1 VLDIIGKRRWF
12 FLFSGIIV
20 VPGLFFILLGP
31 ITGGKAGLQFS
42 IDYTGG
48 TQWEIRF
55 KDLTVTPAKVKDVI
69 AAQGFESQVQKAGD
83 YLLVK
88 TVPLGLIAGP
98 TTTPAPSA
106 SPASSG
112 SPAPSGSPVP
122 SAAASPAA
130 SASPTVSTS
139 PAASAS
145 AAAAA
150 SASAAAAS
158 ASAAA
163 ASASLATSASPA
175 ASASAAAAAAASASP
190 AASPSPS
197 PSPSPTP
204 IPGGVTRSGEVGTLV
219 TALEAAL
226 GPIDA
231 QRSLTTVGPVIGAE
245 LTQQAI
251 LLVLIGSLGIL
262 AWMTFRFRDFRFGMT
277 ALAALVHDVIV
288 VVGIFAILG
297 TFLKTEVD
305 GLFVTAMLTI
315 IGFSVHDTIVVYD
328 RIRENRA
335 RHAGENFSSIVNHSI
350 LQTLARSINTSLT
363 VVFTLTAL
371 LLFAGSS
378 IQTFILALLIG
389 ITSGTYSSIFNAAP
403 LLTVWEEWEE
413 RRRVAASGRPVR
425 RAGT

>member
-1 VLDIIGKRRWF
+1 MLDIIGKRRWF
-12 FLFSGIIV
+12 FLFSGLIV

-69 AAQGFESQVQKAGD
+69 AAQGFESQVQTASDG

-122 SAAASPAA
+122 SAAASAA
-130 SASPTVSTS
+130 TSASPTVLTS

-145 AAAAA
+145 AAGAASASPAAA
-150 SASAAAAS
+150 SASP
-158 ASAAA
+158 
-163 ASASLATSASPA
+163 ATSASPA
-175 ASASAAAAAAASASP
+175 ASASAAASAAAAASASP

-226 GPIDA
+226 GPIDS

-251 LLVLIGSLGIL
+251 LLVLIGSLGIM

-277 ALAALVHDVIV
+277 ALVALIHDVIV

>member
-1 VLDIIGKRRWF
+1 MLDIIGKRRWF

-48 TQWEIRF
+48 TKWEIRF
-55 KDLTVTPAKVKDVI
+55 KDPTVTPAKVKDVI
-69 AAQGFESQVQKAGD
+69 AAQGLESQVQTASDG
-83 YLLVK
+83 YLLIR
-88 TVPLGLIAGP
+88 TVPLGLIEGP
-98 TTTPAPSA
+98 AATPVPSS
-106 SPASSG
+106 SPVASG
-112 SPAPSGSPVP
+112 SPAPSSG
-122 SAAASPAA
+122 ASPAA
-130 SASPTVSTS
+130 SASPGPSSS
-139 PAASAS
+139 PAASSSPGSSSSPGASAS
-145 AAAAA
+145 AAA
-150 SASAAAAS
+150 SASAG
-158 ASAAA
+158 
-163 ASASLATSASPA
+163 
-175 ASASAAAAAAASASP
+175 AAASASP

-204 IPGGVTRSGEVGTLV
+204 IPGGVTRSGEIGTLV

-226 GPIDA
+226 GPIDS
-231 QRSLTTVGPVIGAE
+231 QRSLTTVGPVISSE

-251 LLVLIGSLGIL
+251 LLVLIGSLGIM
-262 AWMTFRFRDFRFGMT
+262 AWMTLRFRDFRFGMT
-277 ALAALVHDVIV
+277 ALIALIHDVIV
-288 VVGIFAILG
+288 VVGTFAILG
-297 TFLKTEVD
+297 TFFKTEVD
-305 GLFVTAMLTI
+305 ALFVTAMLTI

-413 RRRVAASGRPVR
+413 RRRAAASGRPVR
-425 RAGT
+425 RATT

>member
-1 VLDIIGKRRWF
+1 MLDIIGKRRWF

-48 TQWEIRF
+48 TKWEIRF
-55 KDLTVTPAKVKDVI
+55 KDPTVTPAKVKDVI
-69 AAQGFESQVQKAGD
+69 AAQGLESQVQTASDG
-83 YLLVK
+83 YLLIR
-88 TVPLGLIAGP
+88 TVPLGLIEGP
-98 TTTPAPSA
+98 AATPVPSS
-106 SPASSG
+106 SPVASG
-112 SPAPSGSPVP
+112 SPAPSSG
-122 SAAASPAA
+122 ASPAA
-130 SASPTVSTS
+130 SASPGPSSS
-139 PAASAS
+139 PAASSSPGSSSSPGASAS
-145 AAAAA
+145 AAAPA
-150 SASAAAAS
+150 SAG
-158 ASAAA
+158 
-163 ASASLATSASPA
+163 
-175 ASASAAAAAAASASP
+175 AAASASP

-204 IPGGVTRSGEVGTLV
+204 IPGGVTRSGEIGTLV

-226 GPIDA
+226 GPIDS
-231 QRSLTTVGPVIGAE
+231 QRSLTTVGPVISSE

-251 LLVLIGSLGIL
+251 LLVLIGSLGIM
-262 AWMTFRFRDFRFGMT
+262 AWMTLRFRDFRFGMT
-277 ALAALVHDVIV
+277 ALIALIHDVIV
-288 VVGIFAILG
+288 VVGTFAILG
-297 TFLKTEVD
+297 TFFKTEVD
-305 GLFVTAMLTI
+305 ALFVTAMLTI

-413 RRRVAASGRPVR
+413 RRRAAASGRPVR
-425 RAGT
+425 RATT

>member
-1 VLDIIGKRRWF
+1 MLDIIGKRRWF
-12 FLFSGIIV
+12 FLFSGLILI
-20 VPGLFFILLGP
+20 PGLFFIILGP

-48 TQWEIRF
+48 TQWAIKF
-55 KDLTVTPAKVKDVI
+55 KDPAVTPAQVKNVL
-69 AAQGFESQVQKAGD
+69 AAKGFESQVQTSSDG
-83 YLLVK
+83 YLLIK
-88 TVPLGLIAGP
+88 TVPLGLIEGP
-98 TTTPAPSA
+98 ATTPAPSA
-106 SPASSG
+106 SPLASG
-112 SPAPSGSPVP
+112 SPAPS
-122 SAAASPAA
+122 
-130 SASPTVSTS
+130 
-139 PAASAS
+139 
-145 AAAAA
+145 AAA
-150 SASAAAAS
+150 SAGTS
-158 ASAAA
+158 ASPGA
-163 ASASLATSASPA
+163 SASPA
-175 ASASAAAAAAASASP
+175 ASASASPAASAAAAASASASP

-204 IPGGVTRSGEVGTLV
+204 IPGGVTRTGQVGTLV

-226 GPIDA
+226 GPIDS
-231 QRSLTTVGPVIGAE
+231 QRDLTTVGPVISSE

-288 VVGIFAILG
+288 VIGIFAILG
-297 TFLKTEVD
+297 TFFKTEVD

-335 RHAGENFSSIVNHSI
+335 RHAGENFSAIVNHSI

-413 RRRVAASGRPVR
+413 RRKAAASGRPVR
-425 RAGT
+425 RTAT

>member
-12 FLFSGIIV
+12 FLFSGLIL
-20 VPGLFFILLGP
+20 VPGLFFIILGP

-48 TQWEIRF
+48 TKWEIHF
-55 KDLTVTPAKVKDVI
+55 ANPSVTPAQVQGVL
-69 AAQGFESQVQKAGD
+69 AARGLESQVQNSSDG
-83 YLLVK
+83 YLMIR
-88 TVPLGLIAGP
+88 TIPLGLIEGP
-98 TTTPAPSA
+98 ATTPAPSA
-106 SPASSG
+106 SSNPSG
-112 SPAPSGSPVP
+112 SPAPS
-122 SAAASPAA
+122 AAASAGG
-130 SASPTVSTS
+130 SPS

-145 AAAAA
+145 AAA
-150 SASAAAAS
+150 SGAAAS
-158 ASAAA
+158 ASPAPSAA
-163 ASASLATSASPA
+163 ASAA
-175 ASASAAAAAAASASP
+175 ASASASP

-226 GPIDA
+226 GPIDT
-231 QRSLTTVGPVIGAE
+231 QRSLTTVGPVISSE

-277 ALAALVHDVIV
+277 ALVALIHDVIV

-305 GLFVTAMLTI
+305 ALFITAMLTI

-335 RHAGENFSSIVNHSI
+335 RHVGENFSSIVNHSI

-371 LLFAGSS
+371 LLFSGPS
-378 IQTFILALLIG
+378 IQNFILALLIG

-403 LLTVWEEWEE
+403 LLTLWEEWEE
-413 RRRVAASGRPVR
+413 RRRAAASGRPVR
-425 RAGT
+425 RAAT

>member
-12 FLFSGIIV
+12 FLFSGLIV
-20 VPGLFFILLGP
+20 VPGLFFIILGP

-48 TQWEIRF
+48 TKWEIHF
-55 KDLTVTPAKVKDVI
+55 ASPSVTASQVQGVL
-69 AAQGFESQVQKAGD
+69 AAQGYESQVQNSSDG
-83 YLLVK
+83 YFLIR
-88 TVPLGLIAGP
+88 TVPLGLIQGP
-98 TTTPAPSA
+98 AVTPAPSA
-106 SPASSG
+106 SPGASGSAAASG
-112 SPAPSGSPVP
+112 SPAASS
-122 SAAASPAA
+122 AASPASSASSGASSPAAA
-130 SASPTVSTS
+130 SASPASSS
-139 PAASAS
+139 PGA
-145 AAAAA
+145 
-150 SASAAAAS
+150 
-158 ASAAA
+158 
-163 ASASLATSASPA
+163 SASPA
-175 ASASAAAAAAASASP
+175 ASGSAAASASP

-204 IPGGVTRSGEVGTLV
+204 IPGGVTRSGQVGTLV
-219 TALEAAL
+219 TALESSL

-277 ALAALVHDVIV
+277 ALVALVHDVIV

-297 TFLKTEVD
+297 TFFKTEVD
-305 GLFVTAMLTI
+305 ALFVTAMLTI

-413 RRRVAASGRPVR
+413 RRRAAASGRPVR
-425 RAGT
+425 RATT

>member
-1 VLDIIGKRRWF
+1 MLDIIGKRRWF
-12 FLFSGIIV
+12 FLFSGIIL

-31 ITGGKAGLQFS
+31 VTGGKAGLQFS

-48 TQWEIRF
+48 TKWEIRF
-55 KDLTVTPAKVKDVI
+55 KDPTVTPAKVKDVI
-69 AAQGFESQVQKAGD
+69 AAQGLESQVQTASDG
-83 YLLVK
+83 YLLIR
-88 TVPLGLIAGP
+88 TVPLGLIEGP
-98 TTTPAPSA
+98 AATPVPSS
-106 SPASSG
+106 SPVASG
-112 SPAPSGSPVP
+112 SPAPSSG
-122 SAAASPAA
+122 ASPAA
-130 SASPTVSTS
+130 SASPGPSSS
-139 PAASAS
+139 PAASSSPGSSSSPGASAS
-145 AAAAA
+145 AAAPA
-150 SASAAAAS
+150 SAG
-158 ASAAA
+158 
-163 ASASLATSASPA
+163 
-175 ASASAAAAAAASASP
+175 AAASASP

-204 IPGGVTRSGEVGTLV
+204 IPGGVTRSGEIGTLV

-226 GPIDA
+226 GPIDS
-231 QRSLTTVGPVIGAE
+231 QRSLTTVGPVISSE

-251 LLVLIGSLGIL
+251 LLVLIGSLGIM
-262 AWMTFRFRDFRFGMT
+262 AWMTLRFRDFRFGMT
-277 ALAALVHDVIV
+277 ALIALIHDVIV
-288 VVGIFAILG
+288 VVGTFAILG
-297 TFLKTEVD
+297 TFFKTEVD
-305 GLFVTAMLTI
+305 ALFVTAMLTI

-413 RRRVAASGRPVR
+413 RRRAAASGRPVR
-425 RAGT
+425 RATT

>member
-55 KDLTVTPAKVKDVI
+55 KDPTVTPAKVKDVI
-69 AAQGFESQVQKAGD
+69 AAQGHESQVQTASDG

-106 SPASSG
+106 SPVASG
-112 SPAPSGSPVP
+112 SPAQ
-122 SAAASPAA
+122 SAAASAA
-130 SASPTVSTS
+130 TSASPAASTS

-150 SASAAAAS
+150 SASPSAASASPAASAAAS

-163 ASASLATSASPA
+163 V
-175 ASASAAAAAAASASP
+175 ASASP

-204 IPGGVTRSGEVGTLV
+204 IPGGVTRTGEVGTLV

-226 GPIDA
+226 GPIDS

-251 LLVLIGSLGIL
+251 LLVFIGSLGIL

>member
-31 ITGGKAGLQFS
+31 VTGGKAGLQFS

-48 TQWEIRF
+48 TKWEIRF
-55 KDLTVTPAKVKDVI
+55 KDPTVTPAKVKDVI
-69 AAQGFESQVQKAGD
+69 AAQGLESQVQTASDG
-83 YLLVK
+83 YLLIR
-88 TVPLGLIAGP
+88 TVPLGLIEGP
-98 TTTPAPSA
+98 AATPVPSS
-106 SPASSG
+106 SPVASG
-112 SPAPSGSPVP
+112 SPAPSSG
-122 SAAASPAA
+122 ASPAA
-130 SASPTVSTS
+130 SASPGPSSS
-139 PAASAS
+139 PAASSSPGSSSSPGASAS
-145 AAAAA
+145 AAA
-150 SASAAAAS
+150 SASAG
-158 ASAAA
+158 
-163 ASASLATSASPA
+163 
-175 ASASAAAAAAASASP
+175 AAASASP

-204 IPGGVTRSGEVGTLV
+204 IPGGVTRSGEIGTLV

-226 GPIDA
+226 GPIDS
-231 QRSLTTVGPVIGAE
+231 QRSLTTVGPVISSE

-251 LLVLIGSLGIL
+251 LLVLIGSLGIM
-262 AWMTFRFRDFRFGMT
+262 AWMTLRFRDFRFGMT
-277 ALAALVHDVIV
+277 ALIALIHDVIV
-288 VVGIFAILG
+288 VVGTFAILG
-297 TFLKTEVD
+297 TFFKTEVD
-305 GLFVTAMLTI
+305 ALFVTAMLTI

-413 RRRVAASGRPVR
+413 RRRAAASGRPVR
-425 RAGT
+425 RATT

>member
-48 TQWEIRF
+48 TKWEIRF
-55 KDLTVTPAKVKDVI
+55 KDPTVTPAKVKDVI
-69 AAQGFESQVQKAGD
+69 AAQGLESQVQTASDG
-83 YLLVK
+83 YLLIR
-88 TVPLGLIAGP
+88 TVPLGLIEGP
-98 TTTPAPSA
+98 AATPVPSS
-106 SPASSG
+106 SPVASG
-112 SPAPSGSPVP
+112 SPAPSSG
-122 SAAASPAA
+122 ASPAA
-130 SASPTVSTS
+130 SASPGPSSS
-139 PAASAS
+139 PAASSSPGSSSSPGASAS
-145 AAAAA
+145 AAA
-150 SASAAAAS
+150 SASAG
-158 ASAAA
+158 
-163 ASASLATSASPA
+163 
-175 ASASAAAAAAASASP
+175 AAASASP

-204 IPGGVTRSGEVGTLV
+204 IPGGVTRSGEIGTLV

-226 GPIDA
+226 GPIDS
-231 QRSLTTVGPVIGAE
+231 QRSLTTVGPVISSE

-251 LLVLIGSLGIL
+251 LLVLIGSLGIM
-262 AWMTFRFRDFRFGMT
+262 AWMTLRFRDFRFGMT
-277 ALAALVHDVIV
+277 ALIALIHDVIV
-288 VVGIFAILG
+288 VVGTFAILG
-297 TFLKTEVD
+297 TFFKTEVD
-305 GLFVTAMLTI
+305 ALFVTAMLTI

-413 RRRVAASGRPVR
+413 RRRAAASGRPVR
-425 RAGT
+425 RATT

>member
-1 VLDIIGKRRWF
+1 MLDLIGKRRWF
-12 FLFSGIIV
+12 FLFSGLIV
-20 VPGLFFILLGP
+20 VPGLFFIILGP

-48 TQWEIRF
+48 TQWDIKF
-55 KDLTVTPAKVKDVI
+55 KDASVTPAQVQDVLT
-69 AAQGFESQVQKAGD
+69 AAGYESQVAPISNG
-83 YLLVK
+83 YLEIK
-88 TVPLGLIAGP
+88 TIPLGLIEGP
-98 TTTPAPSA
+98 ASTPSPSE
-106 SPASSG
+106 SPAASG
-112 SPAPSGSPVP
+112 SPAPSGSASVAPSGSPAP
-122 SAAASPAA
+122 SAAASPSAASSSAPAASSSPAASGSPVASGSPAAAGAGA
-130 SASPTVSTS
+130 SASPG
-139 PAASAS
+139 
-145 AAAAA
+145 
-150 SASAAAAS
+150 
-158 ASAAA
+158 
-163 ASASLATSASPA
+163 
-175 ASASAAAAAAASASP
+175 
-190 AASPSPS
+190 ASPSAS

-204 IPGGVTRSGEVGTLV
+204 IPGGVTRTGEVGKLV
-219 TALEAAL
+219 TALEAKL
-226 GPIDA
+226 GPIEA
-231 QRSLTTVGPVIGAE
+231 QSSLTTVGPVISGE

-251 LLVLIGSLGIL
+251 MLVLIGSLGIL
-262 AWMTFRFRDFRFGMT
+262 AWMTLRFRDFRFGMT

-297 TFLKTEVD
+297 TFFKTQVD

-335 RHAGENFSSIVNHSI
+335 RHAGENFTAIVNHSI

-413 RRRVAASGRPVR
+413 RRRIAAGGRPVR
-425 RAGT
+425 RPAS

>member
-12 FLFSGIIV
+12 FLFSGLIV
-20 VPGLFFILLGP
+20 VPGLFFIILGP

-48 TQWEIRF
+48 TKWEIHF
-55 KDLTVTPAKVKDVI
+55 ASPSVTASQVQGVL
-69 AAQGFESQVQKAGD
+69 AAQGYESQVQNSSDG
-83 YLLVK
+83 YFLIR
-88 TVPLGLIAGP
+88 TVPLGLIQGP
-98 TTTPAPSA
+98 AVTPAPSA
-106 SPASSG
+106 SPGASGSAAASG
-112 SPAPSGSPVP
+112 SPAASS
-122 SAAASPAA
+122 AASPASSASPGASSPAAA
-130 SASPTVSTS
+130 SASPASSS
-139 PAASAS
+139 PGA
-145 AAAAA
+145 
-150 SASAAAAS
+150 
-158 ASAAA
+158 
-163 ASASLATSASPA
+163 SASPA
-175 ASASAAAAAAASASP
+175 ASGSAAASASP

-204 IPGGVTRSGEVGTLV
+204 IPGGVTRSGQVGTLV
-219 TALEAAL
+219 TALESSL

-277 ALAALVHDVIV
+277 ALVALVHDVIV

-297 TFLKTEVD
+297 TFFKTEVD
-305 GLFVTAMLTI
+305 ALFVTAMLTI

-413 RRRVAASGRPVR
+413 RRRAAASGRPVR
-425 RAGT
+425 RATT

>member
-1 VLDIIGKRRWF
+1 MLDIIGKRRWF
-12 FLFSGIIV
+12 FLFSGLIV
-20 VPGLFFILLGP
+20 VPGLFFIILGP

-48 TQWEIRF
+48 TKWEIHF
-55 KDLTVTPAKVKDVI
+55 ANPSVTAAQVQGVL
-69 AAQGFESQVQKAGD
+69 AAQGFESQVQNSSDG
-83 YLLVK
+83 YLMIR
-88 TVPLGLIAGP
+88 TVPLGLIQGP
-98 TTTPAPSA
+98 ASTPAPSA
-106 SPASSG
+106 SPAT
-112 SPAPSGSPVP
+112 
-122 SAAASPAA
+122 SAGA
-130 SASPTVSTS
+130 SASPG
-139 PAASAS
+139 ASAS
-145 AAAAA
+145 AAASALA
-150 SASAAAAS
+150 SPASSASAAASVSPAAS
-158 ASAAA
+158 GSAAA
-163 ASASLATSASPA
+163 AG
-175 ASASAAAAAAASASP
+175 ASASP

-204 IPGGVTRSGEVGTLV
+204 VPGGVTRTGEIGTLV
-219 TALEAAL
+219 TALEASL

-231 QRSLTTVGPVIGAE
+231 QRSLTTVGPVISSE

-297 TFLKTEVD
+297 TFFKTEVD
-305 GLFVTAMLTI
+305 ALFITAMLTI

-335 RHAGENFSSIVNHSI
+335 RHAGENFSAIVNHSI

-371 LLFAGSS
+371 LLFSGPS

-403 LLTVWEEWEE
+403 LLTLWEEWEE

-425 RAGT
+425 RSAT

>member
-1 VLDIIGKRRWF
+1 MLDIIGKRRWF
-12 FLFSGIIV
+12 FLFSGLIV
-20 VPGLFFILLGP
+20 VPGLFFIILGP

-48 TQWEIRF
+48 TKWEIHF
-55 KDLTVTPAKVKDVI
+55 ANPSVTASQVQGVL
-69 AAQGFESQVQKAGD
+69 AAQGYESQVQNSSDG
-83 YLLVK
+83 YLLIR
-88 TVPLGLIAGP
+88 TVPLGLIQGP
-98 TTTPAPSA
+98 AVTPAPSSSPGASGSPAASSAASPASSASPGASSSAAASA
-106 SPASSG
+106 SPASSS
-112 SPAPSGSPVP
+112 SPGA
-122 SAAASPAA
+122 
-130 SASPTVSTS
+130 
-139 PAASAS
+139 
-145 AAAAA
+145 
-150 SASAAAAS
+150 
-158 ASAAA
+158 
-163 ASASLATSASPA
+163 SASPA
-175 ASASAAAAAAASASP
+175 ASGSAAASASP

-204 IPGGVTRSGEVGTLV
+204 IPGGVTRTGQVGTLV
-219 TALEAAL
+219 TALEASL
-226 GPIDA
+226 GRIDA
-231 QRSLTTVGPVIGAE
+231 QRSLTTVGPVISSE

-251 LLVLIGSLGIL
+251 MLVLIGSLGIL

-277 ALAALVHDVIV
+277 AIVALLHDVIV

-297 TFLKTEVD
+297 TFFKTEVD
-305 GLFVTAMLTI
+305 ALFVTAMLTI

-335 RHAGENFSSIVNHSI
+335 RHAGENFSAIVNHSI

-413 RRRVAASGRPVR
+413 RRRAAASGRPVR
-425 RAGT
+425 RATT

>member
-1 VLDIIGKRRWF
+1 MLDIIGKRRWF

-55 KDLTVTPAKVKDVI
+55 KDPTVTPAKVKDVI
-69 AAQGFESQVQKAGD
+69 AAQGHESQVQTASDG

-106 SPASSG
+106 SPVASG
-112 SPAPSGSPVP
+112 SPAPSAAA
-122 SAAASPAA
+122 SAATSASPAA
-130 SASPTVSTS
+130 STS

-150 SASAAAAS
+150 SASPAAPSASPAASAAAS

-163 ASASLATSASPA
+163 V
-175 ASASAAAAAAASASP
+175 ASASP

-204 IPGGVTRSGEVGTLV
+204 IPGGVTRTGEVGTLV

-226 GPIDA
+226 GPIDS

-251 LLVLIGSLGIL
+251 LLVFIGSLGIL

-371 LLFAGSS
+371 LLFAG
-378 IQTFILALLIG
+378 
-389 ITSGTYSSIFNAAP
+389 
-403 LLTVWEEWEE
+403 
-413 RRRVAASGRPVR
+413 
-425 RAGT
+425 